1 MMRSQSAA
9 HGVKV
14 NRDAGGDNDRLG
26 MKISQVTGG
35 AIDDEHADQQNE
47 SGYRASLGSVVAAGH
62 P

>member
-1 MMRSQSAA
+1 MMRSQGAA

-14 NRDAGGDNDRLG
+14 NRDAGCHNDRLG

-35 AIDDEHADQQNE
+35 AIDDEHADEQNDR
-47 SGYRASLGSVVAAGH
+47 GYGAGFGAVVAAGH